1 MMAGMTARSTFLAV
15 VLLAATLTACGGTA
29 SSPAASDVPEP
40 STVVTA
46 ASEAPPPSVVPPSET
61 SPTEEP
67 PPADAGGP
75 FAEALVAALGAEE
88 LVTHI
93 KQSASVTT
101 SVAPDV
107 PITATLEGDIAGQ
120 DLAIVIGLSAQGVD
134 QVQEL
139 VIVDDSAYTRQ
150 DGGEWITAPRAA
162 VADSL
167 DGLLDNLRVV
177 EDADHLRYVGLEEF
191 EGRPLH
197 HLTAATDIPYT
208 PSTGGTGH
216 FRTLDVWMEEDGT
229 PVVIRGDF
237 TAVDGA
243 GNEGQG
249 SSEMR
254 FSNFGGPIEI
264 KAPEDAP

>member
-1 MMAGMTARSTFLAV
+1 MMAGMTPRPMFLAV

-29 SSPAASDVPEP
+29 SSPAATEAPEP
-40 STVVTA
+40 STVVRRGERGTA
-46 ASEAPPPSVVPPSET
+46 PADAPPSEA

-75 FAEALVAALGAEE
+75 FADALVAALGAEE

-101 SVAPDV
+101 SAAPDV

-120 DLAIVIGLSAQGVD
+120 DLAMVIGLSAQGVD

-139 VIVDDSAYTRQ
+139 VIVGDSAYTRL

-167 DGLLDNLRVV
+167 VGLLDNLRVV
-177 EDADHLRYVGLEEF
+177 EDAGHLRYVGLEEF
-191 EGRPLH
+191 EGRQLH

-208 PSTGGTGH
+208 PSTGGTGQ
-216 FRTLDVWMEEDGT
+216 FRALDVWMEEDGT

-264 KAPEDAP
+264 KPPEDAP